1 MSKPPPTPS
10 YILRG
15 HAATVHAVR
24 FIRRNSRLLTADADG
39 WLVLWNLASKRP
51 AAVWRPHSATI
62 LGLDADQ
69 DRIITHGRDSHLRV
83 WQLRVEDEA
92 ALSTVLPVDDADA
105 HRKQPWLLHSIPVNT
120 LNFCSFATCQ
130 ISTNEENDD
139 STLVAVPGVLDGQI
153 AVYALP
159 SERRFSTV
167 PKTELQT
174 GMVMALAL
182 VPGAQLRLIAG
193 YESGLAVVFAH
204 DAANDSWTRIYASTP
219 HTQPLLSLSPL
230 PSLPGEPL
238 TYFSSGADDVV
249 AKHIVS
255 PPPSKPTSAPAP
267 TPNPPKSKPNPPS
280 LLSSALSSSSS
291 SPFNSHSIPK
301 PNPVP
306 AAPCAA
312 AQVIKTK
319 HAGQQSLAVRADG
332 RLLATAGWDGRVR
345 VYSTRTL
352 REMAV
357 LKWHAEGCYAVSF
370 GNVVDRD
377 SNDGDEDERGEH
389 GQGKGALARVR
400 RRREDRVRDVHWV
413 AAGSKDGKVSL
424 WEVF

>member
-15 HAATVHAVR
+15 HAATIHAVR

-62 LGLDADQ
+62 LGLDADRN
-69 DRIITHGRDSHLRV
+69 RIITHGRDSHLRV

-230 PSLPGEPL
+230 P
-238 TYFSSGADDVV
+238 T
-249 AKHIVS
+249 
-255 PPPSKPTSAPAP
+255 
-267 TPNPPKSKPNPPS
+267 
-280 LLSSALSSSSS
+280 LSSSSS
-291 SPFNSHSIPK
+291 SPSPSHSTPK
-301 PNPVP
+301 PNPIP

-345 VYSTRTL
+345 IYSTRTL

-370 GNVVDRD
+370 GDVVDRD
-377 SNDGDEDERGEH
+377 SKEGDEDERGEH

>member
-1 MSKPPPTPS
+1 MSKPATPV
-10 YILRG
+10 YVLRG
-15 HAATVHAVR
+15 HAAPIHAVR
-24 FIRRNSRLLTADADG
+24 FVRRNSRLLTGDADG
-39 WLVLWNLASKRP
+39 WLVVWNLASKRP

-83 WQLRVEDEA
+83 WQLRPDDEA
-92 ALSTVLPVDDADA
+92 ALDTVLPVDNADV

-120 LNFCSFATCQ
+120 LNFCPFAICRVD
-130 ISTNEENDD
+130 NDNNDDDDDD

-153 AVYALP
+153 AVHGLP

-182 VPGAQLRLIAG
+182 VPGPQLRLMAG
-193 YESGLAVVFAH
+193 YESGLTVVFAH
-204 DAANDSWTRIYASTP
+204 DATSGSWTRTYASTP
-219 HTQPLLSLSPL
+219 HTQPLLSLCPL
-230 PSLPGEPL
+230 PGPPDGPL

-249 AKHIVS
+249 AKHVVS
-255 PPPSKPTSAPAP
+255 PTLPPASMPKPPSISKP
-267 TPNPPKSKPNPPS
+267 PPSKPNPPS
-280 LLSSALSSSSS
+280 LLSAALSSSSS
-291 SPFNSHSIPK
+291 HSPSSTSTPTPNPN

-306 AAPCAA
+306 AGPTAP
-312 AQVIKTK
+312 AQSVKTK
-319 HAGQQSLAVRADG
+319 HAGQQSLAVRSDG
-332 RLLATAGWDGRVR
+332 RLLATAGWDGRAR

-357 LKWHAEGCYAVSF
+357 LKWHAEGCYAVGF
-370 GNVVDRD
+370 GDVL
-377 SNDGDEDERGEH
+377 DGDERDEDG
-389 GQGKGALARVR
+389 GQGALAHVR
-400 RRREDRVRDVHWV
+400 RRREERVAGVHWV

-424 WEVF
+424 WDVY

>member
-1 MSKPPPTPS
+1 MSKPATPA
-10 YILRG
+10 YVLRG
-15 HAATVHAVR
+15 HAATIHAVR
-24 FIRRNSRLLTADADG
+24 FLRRNSRLLTGDADG

-62 LGLDADQ
+62 LGLDADH

-83 WQLRVEDEA
+83 WQLRPDDEA
-92 ALSTVLPVDDADA
+92 ALDTVLPVDNADA

-120 LNFCSFATCQ
+120 LNFCPFAICRVD
-130 ISTNEENDD
+130 NDDDDDDVD

-153 AVYALP
+153 AVHGLP

-182 VPGAQLRLIAG
+182 VPGPQLRLIAG
-193 YESGLAVVFAH
+193 YESGLTVVFGH
-204 DAANDSWTRIYASTP
+204 DATSGSWTRIYASTP
-219 HTQPLLSLSPL
+219 HTQPLLSLCPL
-230 PSLPGEPL
+230 PGPPDGPL

-249 AKHIVS
+249 AKHVVS
-255 PPPSKPTSAPAP
+255 PTLPPASMSKPPPHPSKP
-267 TPNPPKSKPNPPS
+267 PPSKPNPPS
-280 LLSSALSSSSS
+280 LLSAALSSSPSPSPSS
-291 SPFNSHSIPK
+291 TNI

-306 AAPCAA
+306 AAPTAP
-312 AQVIKTK
+312 AQTLKTK
-319 HAGQQSLAVRADG
+319 RAGQQSLAVRSDG
-332 RLLATAGWDGRVR
+332 RLLATAGWDGRAR

-357 LKWHAEGCYAVSF
+357 LKWHAEGCYAVGF
-370 GNVVDRD
+370 GDVL
-377 SNDGDEDERGEH
+377 DGDETDDGG
-389 GQGKGALARVR
+389 GQGALAHVR
-400 RRREDRVRDVHWV
+400 RRREERVAGVHWV

-424 WEVF
+424 WDVY